1 MLKGMGIALQLYSV
15 REDMEKDLPGTL
27 RAVKAMGYEGV
38 EFAGLYGYEPAALR
52 ALLEEIGLTA
62 VSAHVPLEEWLVDSA
77 ACAAA
82 YKTVGCR
89 FAAIPWLNEDKR
101 PGTPGFEDVKAVIPR
116 IAAVCAAQDMPL
128 LYHNHDFEFVKLE
141 GEYALDR
148 LYREFP
154 TLSSELDTC
163 WVKVSGEDPV
173 AYIRRYSGRAPVV
186 HLKDYAGEGDTF
198 EYRPLGRGVQ
208 NIPAI
213 IDASK
218 DAGTLWLVAEQDSPS
233 LGLSPLDCAK
243 ASREYLNTLF

>member
-1 MLKGMGIALQLYSV
+1 M
-15 REDMEKDLPGTL
+15 
-27 RAVKAMGYEGV
+27 
-38 EFAGLYGYEPAALR
+38 
-52 ALLEEIGLTA
+52 
-62 VSAHVPLEEWLVDSA
+62 
-77 ACAAA
+77 
-82 YKTVGCR
+82 
-89 FAAIPWLNEDKR
+89 
-101 PGTPGFEDVKAVIPR
+101 
-116 IAAVCAAQDMPL
+116 
-128 LYHNHDFEFVKLE
+128 
-141 GEYALDR
+141 
-148 LYREFP
+148 
-154 TLSSELDTC
+154 DTC

>member
-1 MLKGMGIALQLYSV
+1 MLKEMGIALQLYSV

-128 LYHNHDFEFVKLE
+128 LYHNHDFEFVTM
-141 GEYALDR
+141 EY
-148 LYREFP
+148 
-154 TLSSELDTC
+154 
-163 WVKVSGEDPV
+163 
-173 AYIRRYSGRAPVV
+173 I
-186 HLKDYAGEGDTF
+186 
-198 EYRPLGRGVQ
+198 
-208 NIPAI
+208 
-213 IDASK
+213 
-218 DAGTLWLVAEQDSPS
+218 
-233 LGLSPLDCAK
+233 
-243 ASREYLNTLF
+243 

>member
-1 MLKGMGIALQLYSV
+1 MLKEMGIALQLYSV

-89 FAAIPWLNEDKR
+89 FTAIPWLNEDKR

-128 LYHNHDFEFVKLE
+128 LYHNHDFEFVKLD

-148 LYREFP
+148 L
-154 TLSSELDTC
+154 
-163 WVKVSGEDPV
+163 
-173 AYIRRYSGRAPVV
+173 
-186 HLKDYAGEGDTF
+186 
-198 EYRPLGRGVQ
+198 
-208 NIPAI
+208 
-213 IDASK
+213 
-218 DAGTLWLVAEQDSPS
+218 
-233 LGLSPLDCAK
+233 
-243 ASREYLNTLF
+243 